1 MTANGRKVHLLI
13 ADEDPGILNL
23 VSSVLEPRGFLVFS
37 CRNADAALQLLHEVE
52 PALVILDARLPAP
65 DGLAVCR
72 RIRSTSDVPIIMTS
86 TADDPRDAAAALE
99 AGADDFV
106 RKPFGSD
113 ELWARIRAILRR
125 SSVAGPFSERIE
137 AGPLRIDGERH
148 SAHID
153 EQELDLSANEFVLL
167 GHLMKHRDRV
177 LTHEQ
182 LLEAVWG
189 RDYVDSRQ
197 LLRVTMCRLRQ
208 KLNRNGAD
216 YIQTLPRVGYRLRLA
231 QQAA

>member
-1 MTANGRKVHLLI
+1 MTANGRKVHLLV

-23 VSSVLEPRGFLVFS
+23 VSSVLESEGFLVFS
-37 CRNADAALQLLHEVE
+37 CRNADAALRLLHEIE
-52 PALVILDARLPAP
+52 PALVILDAGLPAP

-72 RIRSTSDVPIIMTS
+72 RIRSTSDAPIIMTS
-86 TADDPRDAAAALE
+86 TVDDPRHAAAALE

-113 ELWARIRAILRR
+113 ELRARVRAILRR

-137 AGPLRIDGERH
+137 AGPLLIDGERH

-189 RDYVDSRQ
+189 RDYIDSRQ

-208 KLNRNGAD
+208 KLNRDGAD
-216 YIQTLPRVGYRLRLA
+216 YIQTLPRVGYRLRIARLA
-231 QQAA
+231 A